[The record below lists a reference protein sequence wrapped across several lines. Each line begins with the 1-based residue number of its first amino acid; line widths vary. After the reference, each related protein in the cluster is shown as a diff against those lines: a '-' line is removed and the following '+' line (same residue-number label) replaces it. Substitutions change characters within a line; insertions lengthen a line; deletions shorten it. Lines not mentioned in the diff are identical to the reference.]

1 MGNTKRDDTKM
12 EMAMFPNYEYIAKHG
27 EDKAKKYAAIIVMGV
42 HSLHDDKATQAY
54 DG

>member
-1 MGNTKRDDTKM
+1 MGDTKRDDTKM
-12 EMAMFPNYEYIAKHG
+12 EMAIFSNYKYIAKHG
-27 EDKAKKYAAIIVMGV
+27 EDKAKKYAAVIVMGV

>member
-1 MGNTKRDDTKM
+1 MGDTKRDDTKM

-27 EDKAKKYAAIIVMGV
+27 EDKAEKYAAVIVMGV

>member
-1 MGNTKRDDTKM
+1 MGDTKRDDTKM